1 VSKHVINLIK
11 QGEHQTLD
19 FKHSITDSKKI
30 ARSIVA
36 FANTD
41 GGTLLIG
48 VKDNGSVVGI
58 DSEEEYYMVE
68 AAAQMFCKPEIHFE
82 VTKWVING
90 KTVLEVVVKPSKKRP
105 HKAPDKNGEY
115 KAFIRIYDENMVAT
129 PIQLK
134 IWKAERNRKSIR
146 LTLSEKETLLFDYLK
161 NNQKLTVAQYS
172 RIAFIS
178 RIDAENSLVNLT
190 ALGMICYKVN
200 QNEEYFA
207 INEDFKLES

>member
-1 VSKHVINLIK
+1 MSKHVINLIK

-30 ARSIVA
+30 ARSLVA

-48 VKDNGSVVGI
+48 VKDNGSIVGI

-68 AAAQMFCKPEIHFE
+68 AAAQMFCKPEIHFD
-82 VTKWVING
+82 VTKWVINA
-90 KTVLEVVVKPSKKRP
+90 KTVLEVVVKPSSKRP

-115 KAFIRIYDENMVAT
+115 KAFIRVSDENMVAT

-134 IWKAERNRKSIR
+134 IWKADRNRKSIS
-146 LTLSEKETLLFDYLK
+146 LTLSEKENILFDYLRS
-161 NNQKLTVAQYS
+161 NQKITVGQYS
-172 RIAFIS
+172 RIAFMS
-178 RIDAENSLVNLT
+178 RIDAENTLIKLT
-190 ALGMICYKVN
+190 VLGLICYASN
-200 QNEEYFA
+200 LNEEYFS
-207 INEDFKLES
+207 INNDFEEEK